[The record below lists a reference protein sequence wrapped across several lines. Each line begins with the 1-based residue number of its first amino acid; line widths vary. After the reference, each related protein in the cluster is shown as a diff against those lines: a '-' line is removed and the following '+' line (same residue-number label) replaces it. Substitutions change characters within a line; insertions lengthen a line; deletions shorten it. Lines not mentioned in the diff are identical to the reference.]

1 MVKIYILSGF
11 FVGREGL
18 TLGWVED
25 WREVQEGGDIWIP
38 MAATF

>member
-25 WREVQEGGDIWIP
+25 WREVQGGDICIP
-38 MAATF
+38 MAATC